1 MTTRKQLIIT
11 KYVML
16 ETELKKYIKDDLFP
30 SLDIIDVADLVYLI
44 TMMFVGIDTPS
55 AYDLKIKEL
64 ISINKFV
71 VTDEVYLI
79 VLPLVMDFIIWL
91 KAI

>member
-1 MTTRKQLIIT
+1 MTTRKSLIIT

-16 ETELKKYIKDDLFP
+16 ESQLKKYIKDDLFP
-30 SLDIIDVADLVYLI
+30 SLDIIDVGDLVYLI

-64 ISINKFV
+64 ININKFI
-71 VTDEVYLI
+71 VTDDVYLI
-79 VLPLVMDFIIWL
+79 VFPLVMDFIIWL
-91 KAI
+91 KGI